1 MKKIFGRKD
10 KSDRGS
16 PAPQDENPYARQPA
30 EDPYANS
37 PAPNSNYQSN
47 RPMGLPSGP
56 RPGGGG
62 GGLPRGPAAG
72 RAGPAPG
79 APGPGGPPPP
89 YSSPQPNNRAPPPQ
103 QQSSGYGN
111 DRFGAQGGYGGNRYD
126 NGGAP
131 SDNKQPRGGPQRQG
145 GYGGLGSLDDD
156 NRAGLFNDYKPP
168 AARQAPGGYGGSSA
182 GYGGGSQSGPGGY
195 GGSQSG
201 GNGGYGG
208 YGEDRELTEEEQ
220 QEMAVQDIK
229 REIIDT
235 QKATIASG
243 QRSMQLVGA
252 GTESA
257 MNIAQAL
264 ARQREHLDNAERNI
278 DNSSVH
284 NRIAKEQTKRLD
296 KLNGSMFIPSGL
308 NKKKLAEL
316 DERTKISEQEEM
328 RARDE
333 ARTGA
338 YKGRQR
344 MDGMMQDLQ
353 KPTTLGA
360 GKTNRSRR
368 EEFKFEDDDGE
379 QEANNEE
386 IDNQVDEIS
395 RGVSALHGAAR
406 MINEELED
414 QIRQVG
420 RITDKSERA
429 NDEVR
434 RNHTNLQRAAR
445 MN

>member
-1 MKKIFGRKD
+1 MKKLFGKKD

-16 PAPQDENPYARQPA
+16 PASQDDNPYARQPA
-30 EDPYANS
+30 EDPYAKS
-37 PAPNSNYQSN
+37 PAPSSNYQPN
-47 RPMGLPSGP
+47 RPVGLPSGP
-56 RPGGGG
+56 RPGAGG
-62 GGLPRGPAAG
+62 GGLPSGPAAG
-72 RAGPAPG
+72 RAPN
-79 APGPGGPPPP
+79 GPPPP
-89 YSSPQPNNRAPPPQ
+89 YSGAPRPNNRGPAPPQ
-103 QQSSGYGN
+103 NSGYSN
-111 DRFGAQGGYGGNRYD
+111 DRFGATGGYGGNRYD

-131 SDNKQPRGGPQRQG
+131 FDNKQPRGGPQRQG

-168 AARQAPGGYGGSSA
+168 AARQTPSYGSGPDES
-182 GYGGGSQSGPGGY
+182 SQSG
-195 GGSQSG
+195 SG
-201 GNGGYGG
+201 GGGGGYGG

-220 QEMAVQDIK
+220 QEMAVQDVK
-229 REIIDT
+229 KEIIDT

-257 MNIAQAL
+257 MNIAQSL

-284 NRIAKEQTKRLD
+284 NRIAKEQTRRLD
-296 KLNGSMFIPSGL
+296 RLNGSMFVPTGL
-308 NKKKLAEL
+308 SNKKKLAAL
-316 DERTKISEQEEM
+316 DEQTKVSEQEEM

-338 YKGRQR
+338 YKGRMR
-344 MDGMMQDLQ
+344 MDGVMQDLQ
-353 KPTTLGA
+353 RPTTLGA
-360 GKTNRSRR
+360 GKANRSRR

-386 IDNQVDEIS
+386 IDNQIDQIS
-395 RGVSALHGAAR
+395 LGVSALHSAAM
-406 MINEELED
+406 MINEEVND
-414 QIRQVG
+414 QISQVE
-420 RITDKSERA
+420 RITEKSERA
-429 NDEVR
+429 NDQVR
-434 RNHTNLQRAAR
+434 RNHTNLNRAAR

>member
-30 EDPYANS
+30 EDPYAKP
-37 PAPNSNYQSN
+37 PAPNSNYPPS

-56 RPGGGG
+56 RPGGGA
-62 GGLPRGPAAG
+62 GGLPRGPAPG
-72 RAGPAPG
+72 RAGPG
-79 APGPGGPPPP
+79 APPPP
-89 YSSPQPNNRAPPPQ
+89 YSSGSSPQPNGRGPPPQ
-103 QQSSGYGN
+103 QSTGYGN
-111 DRFGAQGGYGGNRYD
+111 DRFGASGGYGGNRYD

-131 SDNKQPRGGPQRQG
+131 FDNKQPRGGPQRQG
-145 GYGGLGSLDDD
+145 GYGGLGSVDDD
-156 NRAGLFNDYKPP
+156 NRAGLFQDYKPP
-168 AARQAPGGYGGSSA
+168 AGRQAPGGYGG
-182 GYGGGSQSGPGGY
+182 GPDERSQSG
-195 GGSQSG
+195 SAS
-201 GNGGYGG
+201 GGYGG

-235 QKATIASG
+235 QKATISSG
-243 QRSMQLVGA
+243 QRSMQLLGA

-264 ARQREHLDNAERNI
+264 ARQREHLDNAEKNI

-284 NRIAKEQTKRLD
+284 NRVAKEQTRRLD
-296 KLNGSMFIPSGL
+296 RLNGSMFVPTGL
-308 NKKKLAEL
+308 GNKKKLAEL
-316 DERTKISEQEEM
+316 DEQTKLSEQEEM
-328 RARDE
+328 RVRDE
-333 ARTGA
+333 ARAGA
-338 YKGRQR
+338 YKGRHR
-344 MDGMMQDLQ
+344 MEGLTQDLARP
-353 KPTTLGA
+353 PTTLGA

-386 IDNQVDEIS
+386 IDNQIDEIS

-406 MINEELED
+406 IINQELED
-414 QIRQVG
+414 QIKQVG
-420 RITDKSERA
+420 DITLKSERA

-434 RNHTNLQRAAR
+434 RNHVQLQRAAR